1 MSDEDR
7 ELDFIRRQL
16 RSALPPWNDAESA
29 ELQVDLW
36 PRMLRRLEETPVTFG
51 WFESILVGLVALT
64 LAIFPELLPTMLY
77 HL

>member
-1 MSDEDR
+1 MNHDGR

-16 RSALPPWNDAESA
+16 RNALPPLTNP
-29 ELQVDLW
+29 ELKVDLW
-36 PRMLRRLEETPVTFG
+36 PRMLRRLESPPATFG

-64 LAIFPELLPTMLY
+64 FAIFPALLPAMLY

>member
-36 PRMLRRLEETPVTFG
+36 PRMLRRLEEISRERQLDEATVR
-51 WFESILVGLVALT
+51 
-64 LAIFPELLPTMLY
+64 ELLRRMRAGEEV
-77 HL
+77 